1 MPDSLPVG
9 VGGGGGE
16 AAAGQGAAAAPSA
29 IQRAETRRRRVLDIA
44 IAGVVRSCRF
54 RACKKKYV

>member
-44 IAGVVRSCRF
+44 IAGVRKLQA